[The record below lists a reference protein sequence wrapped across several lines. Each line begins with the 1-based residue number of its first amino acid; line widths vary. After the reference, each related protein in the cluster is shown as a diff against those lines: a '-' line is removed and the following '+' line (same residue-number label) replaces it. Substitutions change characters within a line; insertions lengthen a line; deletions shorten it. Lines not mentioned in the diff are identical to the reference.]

1 VLTGATSAEAYAV
14 RCDRSTMTDDD
25 LENGRLRVE
34 VSFTASAPIERVTVT
49 LAIDE
54 SGQISLLEPVTAAA

>member
-1 VLTGATSAEAYAV
+1 
-14 RCDRSTMTDDD
+14 
-25 LENGRLRVE
+25 LRVE

-54 SGQISLLEPVTAAA
+54 SGQISLLEPLTAAA